1 MAEKKTPALLIEDN
15 RYCSGCGHG
24 IINRILAEVL
34 EEMGLADETIVS
46 LAVGCGGLMM
56 YSFGTDWIQAPHG
69 RAAAVATGIK
79 RVRPENCVIAYQG
92 DGDALAIGF
101 SETMYAAIR
110 NENITVIIVNNG
122 IYGMTGGQMAPTTL
136 PGQKTATSPKGR
148 DAETTGLPLDVIAFM
163 KERKVGY
170 LARGALHSAKEI
182 NKVKKYIRAAVENQ
196 MNGGGYALVEILSPC
211 PTNWYMTPEAA
222 MKHIETTVE
231 SQYPLGEFVKNGVKI
246 NA

>member
-15 RYCSGCGHG
+15 RYCPGCGHG

-101 SETMYAAIR
+101 GDHVR
-110 NENITVIIVNNG
+110 
-122 IYGMTGGQMAPTTL
+122 
-136 PGQKTATSPKGR
+136 R
-148 DAETTGLPLDVIAFM
+148 
-163 KERKVGY
+163 
-170 LARGALHSAKEI
+170 HS
-182 NKVKKYIRAAVENQ
+182 
-196 MNGGGYALVEILSPC
+196 
-211 PTNWYMTPEAA
+211 
-222 MKHIETTVE
+222 
-231 SQYPLGEFVKNGVKI
+231 
-246 NA
+246 